1 MASFD
6 PVNFELGLSRFLLFK
21 SDNGGKATPNLQSDD
36 FEEQKLALWVKN
48 KQIGHEKFKK
58 GQSSDLT
65 RDKIKILHQAG
76 FPFKL
81 SNDERWDRNL
91 KWLSS
96 FNNVNGHTRM
106 PRAHEADGLK
116 VGEWVHNQRK
126 AMKAYASGK
135 RSSLTPQ
142 RIDQLNSIEF
152 EWNINDWDAMYQQLQ
167 QFKIANE
174 HCHVPRKC
182 ETNKPLG
189 RWVAYQ
195 REIYKS
201 KEAGEK
207 STITKKQI
215 QQLNSIE
222 FEWTG

>member
-1 MASFD
+1 
-6 PVNFELGLSRFLLFK
+6 
-21 SDNGGKATPNLQSDD
+21 
-36 FEEQKLALWVKN
+36 
-48 KQIGHEKFKK
+48 
-58 GQSSDLT
+58 
-65 RDKIKILHQAG
+65 
-76 FPFKL
+76 
-81 SNDERWDRNL
+81 
-91 KWLSS
+91 
-96 FNNVNGHTRM
+96 M

-152 EWNINDWDAMYQQLQ
+152 EWNINDWDVMYQQLQ

-182 ETNKPLG
+182 ETIKPLG
-189 RWVAYQ
+189 RWVSYQ

-201 KEAGEK
+201 KKVGEK